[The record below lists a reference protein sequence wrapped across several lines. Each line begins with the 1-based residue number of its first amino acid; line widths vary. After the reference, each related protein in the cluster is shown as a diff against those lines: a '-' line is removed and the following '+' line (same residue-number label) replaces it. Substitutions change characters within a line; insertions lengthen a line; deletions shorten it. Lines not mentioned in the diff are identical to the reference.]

1 MTGPAQ
7 TRALVRAIGLA
18 QVPAIRQVPSS
29 VERRLP
35 RAVIG
40 HTLEGMTIS
49 LLSDDLL
56 DRIRSRAA
64 GYDRDNSFFDED
76 LAELTAAGYLT
87 AMVPTELGGAG
98 LTLEQMTREQMRLA
112 GASPATALA
121 VNMHHVWMGVARTV
135 QARGDSSCDFILE
148 EAAAGEVFGFGVSE
162 AGNDLVLFGSAS
174 DAVPDGAGGFAFHGT
189 KIFTSLS
196 PAWTRLGTF
205 GTDRSGDDGEH
216 NVWGFIT
223 RDGGGVEVKDDWDAM
238 GMRASQSCT
247 TVLTGAH
254 APADRIVRRIEP
266 GPTMDPFIFGIFA
279 SFEILLASVYT
290 GIAQRAIDVAVQT
303 VHKRRSMAAG
313 APYAHDPDIRWRL
326 ADAAIQLDGIYPQI
340 AQIARDVDEQ
350 VDRGP
355 LWLPQ
360 LSAVKARATEVAKDV
375 VEKAVRVSGGS
386 SYFNRSEL
394 SRLYRDV
401 LAGIFHPSDDESV
414 HRAWAGALLGPVVD
428 GA

>member
-1 MTGPAQ
+1 MT
-7 TRALVRAIGLA
+7 TEL
-18 QVPAIRQVPSS
+18 
-29 VERRLP
+29 LP
-35 RAVIG
+35 
-40 HTLEGMTIS
+40 
-49 LLSDDLL
+49 DNLL
-56 DRIRSRAA
+56 DRIRERAA
-64 GYDRDNSFFDED
+64 GYDRDNAFFAED
-76 LAELTAAGYLT
+76 LAELTEAGYLT

-98 LTLEQMTREQMRLA
+98 LTLEEMTRQQMRLA
-112 GASPATALA
+112 GAAPATALA

-135 QARGDSSCDFILE
+135 RARGDSSCDFILE
-148 EAAAGEVFGFGVSE
+148 EAAAGEIFGFGVSE
-162 AGNDLVLFGSAS
+162 AGNDLVLFGSTSEA
-174 DAVPDGAGGFAFHGT
+174 APDGEGGYHFSGT

-205 GTDRSGDDGEH
+205 GSDGTH
-216 NVWGFIT
+216 NVWGFVT
-223 RDGGGVEVKDDWDAM
+223 RDGGGVTVKDDWDAM

-247 TVLTGAH
+247 TVLDRAH
-254 APADRIVRRIEP
+254 APADRIVRRLPP

-279 SFEILLASVYT
+279 NFEILLASVYT
-290 GIAQRAIDVAVQT
+290 GIAQRAVDVAVER
-303 VHKRRSMAAG
+303 VHTRRSLASG

-326 ADAAIQLDGIYPQI
+326 ADAAIVLDGVYPQI

-360 LSAVKARATEVAKDV
+360 LSAVKARATEAAKDV

-386 SYFNRSEL
+386 AYFNRSEL

-414 HRAWAGALLGPVVD
+414 HRAWANALLGPVPE
-428 GA
+428 GE

>member
-1 MTGPAQ
+1 MT
-7 TRALVRAIGLA
+7 T
-18 QVPAIRQVPSS
+18 
-29 VERRLP
+29 
-35 RAVIG
+35 
-40 HTLEGMTIS
+40 S
-49 LLSDDLL
+49 LLPDALL
-56 DRIRSRAA
+56 DRIRARATD
-64 GYDRDNSFFDED
+64 YDRRNDFCTED
-76 LAELTAAGYLT
+76 FAELVEAGYLT
-87 AMVPTELGGAG
+87 AMVPTDMGGAG
-98 LTLEQMTREQMRLA
+98 LTLEQLTREQMRLA
-112 GASPATALA
+112 GAAPATALA

-135 QARGDSSCDFILE
+135 RASGDSSCDFILE
-148 EAAAGEVFGFGVSE
+148 EAAAGEVFAFGVSE

-174 DAVPDGAGGFAFHGT
+174 DAVPDGEGGYAFHGT

-205 GTDRSGDDGEH
+205 GTDRTGADGDH

-247 TVLTGAH
+247 TVLSGAR
-254 APADRIVRRIEP
+254 APADRIVRRIAP
-266 GPTMDPFIFGIFA
+266 GPSMDPFIFGIFA
-279 SFEILLASVYT
+279 NFEILLASVYA

-303 VHKRRSMAAG
+303 VHQRRSLANDG
-313 APYAHDPDIRWRL
+313 APYANDPAIRWRL
-326 ADAAIQLDGIYPQI
+326 ADAAIELDGIYPQI

-350 VDRGP
+350 VDRGS

-360 LSAVKARATEVAKDV
+360 LSAVKARSTEVAKSV
-375 VEKAVRVSGGS
+375 VDKAVRVSGGS

-414 HRAWAGALLGPVVD
+414 HGAWAGALLGPVVD
-428 GA
+428 WPPAES